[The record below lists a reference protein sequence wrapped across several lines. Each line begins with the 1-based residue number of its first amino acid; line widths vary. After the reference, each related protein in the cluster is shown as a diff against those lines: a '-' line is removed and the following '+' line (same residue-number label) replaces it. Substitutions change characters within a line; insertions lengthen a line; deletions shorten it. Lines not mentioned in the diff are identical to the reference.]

1 MEEKNKSLWR
11 SLGIASA
18 VIAVIPLLI
27 GFYKLFAYDS
37 GEFYPYESVNAY
49 VGGDAYNFIINA
61 NYASAYFI
69 LAGTLILSAIGFG
82 ILWYLS
88 GIRTET
94 INKEP
99 VTTLPGPNDLD
110 SSDSPESSDD
120 ADTSAT
126 LTPVN
131 SIDQQ

>member
-1 MEEKNKSLWR
+1 MRIKNKLLWLI
-11 SLGIASA
+11 LGIASA
-18 VIAVIPLLI
+18 VTAVFPLII
-27 GFYKLFAYDS
+27 GFNKLLAYDN
-37 GEFYPYESVNAY
+37 GEYYPYVPVNAY

-69 LAGTLILSAIGFG
+69 LAGTLILSAIGCG

-88 GIRTET
+88 GISTET

-99 VTTLPGPNDLD
+99 VTTLPNPNELN
-110 SSDSPESSDD
+110 SPDSPESSDD

-126 LTPVN
+126 
-131 SIDQQ
+131 